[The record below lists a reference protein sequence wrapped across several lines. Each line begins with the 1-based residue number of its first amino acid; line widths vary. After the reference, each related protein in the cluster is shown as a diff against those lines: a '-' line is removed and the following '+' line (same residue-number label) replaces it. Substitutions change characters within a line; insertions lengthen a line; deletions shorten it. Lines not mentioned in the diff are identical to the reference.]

1 MAALDP
7 RIEAIRKKYSLEASD
22 FWELPQKKGCWL
34 AKHSALEAVAV
45 QAKVDF
51 EPPQILEA
59 NSADKIVALCIS
71 GSIVD
76 NAAIP
81 PVARREWSIG
91 EAAPANNKNS
101 YPYAMAEKRGK
112 DRVIL
117 KLVGLHGLVYSEEE
131 MDSAPASNGS
141 KPSAAAPTDDE
152 KDPDG
157 QTKAWRDRQIQA
169 MQKCMTLP
177 PLYGWLAQ
185 VAGDDGTI
193 TDPGTGSPLDRLK
206 RKSPEIYGD
215 IVQAFNAQL
224 RTINS
229 KESK

>member
-1 MAALDP
+1 MSALDP

-51 EPPQILEA
+51 EPPQVLEA

-71 GSIVD
+71 GSIID

-131 MDSAPASNGS
+131 MDNSN
-141 KPSAAAPTDDE
+141 SAAAP
-152 KDPDG
+152 KQAQPAAPSRNLMDPRENIAEWAIDYCA
-157 QTKAWRDRQIQA
+157 QQKIHLSNCTTVAEIQDWVENQEGDLKELKKHA
-169 MQKCMTLP
+169 LDKWADLRKFKENRIGNIN
-177 PLYGWLAQ
+177 LEG
-185 VAGDDGTI
+185 VAA
-193 TDPGTGSPLDRLK
+193 
-206 RKSPEIYGD
+206 E
-215 IVQAFNAQL
+215 
-224 RTINS
+224 
-229 KESK
+229 